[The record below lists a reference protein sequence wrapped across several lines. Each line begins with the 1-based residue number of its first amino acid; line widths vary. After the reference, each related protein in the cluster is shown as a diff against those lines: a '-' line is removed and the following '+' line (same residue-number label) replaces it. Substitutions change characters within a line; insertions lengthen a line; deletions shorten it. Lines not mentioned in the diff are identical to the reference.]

1 MNEEKHTIL
10 VIKLNLLSIQTIT
23 LYEVDVVPLLY
34 LDNFD
39 HHTQDNVEIN
49 KVLIKYKLH
58 ELKIVE
64 WTLLQKVQVKKFNMF
79 IFKKNHSI

>member
-1 MNEEKHTIL
+1 MNEEEDKIL
-10 VIKLNLLSIQTIT
+10 VTKLNLLSIQTII
-23 LYEVDVVPLLY
+23 LNEVDVVPLLY

-64 WTLLQKVQVKKFNMF
+64 WTLLQKVQVKKFNMS
-79 IFKKNHSI
+79 IFKKNHNI

>member
-39 HHTQDNVEIN
+39 HHT
-49 KVLIKYKLH
+49 
-58 ELKIVE
+58 
-64 WTLLQKVQVKKFNMF
+64 
-79 IFKKNHSI
+79 